1 MISNLLHDF
10 AEVLNV
16 MPPEHPTFHHLK
28 LLDDAI
34 QHDAGFVDRHRD
46 DYPQALFQSLWN
58 QCWWHDCHEAAEH
71 DLPNGGGW
79 EERSPQSHAGQKL
92 SARLRTWLREKAART
107 PDLRWLRALRPPPD
121 WSAPP
126 RIMYTGH
133 NASVS
138 SISWSTDDNR
148 IATGSADGNVRV
160 WDPKVGTDLE
170 CIIVSSRIAD
180 TEVQCCSVVFQQDN
194 QHLVCLTTNG
204 TIYVWHVPSNTVI
217 ATWEACCNCTIGA
230 LAADDLHFAIC
241 CQDGSIRLWDIRSG
255 HEIHWLPG
263 HSKSVQQAI
272 LLPDT
277 NHLATASHDG
287 TIRVWDFVRGR
298 EIRCLRLKPGT
309 AFQTNA
315 PKLKDVALGIAD
327 RSSAINAF
335 TYLPA
340 ISAFA
345 VGLFDGTI
353 RLLNA
358 VSGEETQCLSGHHDT
373 ITSLFVN
380 KAGTTFASTS
390 LDGTIRLW
398 DVRTCRESACITI
411 PGGEAFTGG
420 FSQDGT
426 HVAIALAS
434 GRVAVWNVGIN
445 EHEFRS
451 LANHSGPILSGSFSA
466 DGSELVTSSADT
478 TIRLWNVKTG
488 EERHC
493 FRGHD
498 GPVSFVAFSSDGQRI
513 ISQSPRAAASMAS
526 DFLALMQEV
535 QSRGMANARL
545 PQVQPSKKSV
555 WVWEKDGKSAPQVIE
570 ILPGITPP
578 AIADERLPCP
588 WKVNSDRQGTAFESI
603 NSLGVIAR
611 FPDPLERVTYSV
623 AHGLLAATGRLH
635 ISDSIHHLY
644 VLHFESLAE
653 SVKSHKSLS
662 PIRPSWPSVNQQ
674 NELGDLLGKKWFRIQ
689 VTKDGLGQVAGMCL
703 LSCIAAFFLVRSW
716 QTWPL
721 KVTANIESMRIEYP
735 TASHSNFRV
744 MAELSYSVDGEAYT
758 ATMQLFASPTE
769 ERATEQ
775 IKIGQQEKTT
785 GIWCHPETPG
795 KLMHGFDVVV
805 RWWIFASVGIGIFA
819 VAYSEFNKRRSRPF
833 GGARQSV
840 QSQVAERG

>member
-1 MISNLLHDF
+1 MQWVRFTRRSFSRSGSDL
-10 AEVLNV
+10 
-16 MPPEHPTFHHLK
+16 
-28 LLDDAI
+28 
-34 QHDAGFVDRHRD
+34 
-46 DYPQALFQSLWN
+46 QA
-58 QCWWHDCHEAAEH
+58 
-71 DLPNGGGW
+71 DL
-79 EERSPQSHAGQKL
+79 
-92 SARLRTWLREKAART
+92 
-107 PDLRWLRALRPPPD
+107 
-121 WSAPP
+121 
-126 RIMYTGH
+126 H
-133 NASVS
+133 NASVW

-148 IATGSADGNVRV
+148 IVTGSADGNVRV
-160 WDPKVGTDLE
+160 WDPKIGTDLE
-170 CIIVSSRIAD
+170 VITVSSRIVD
-180 TEVQCCSVVFQQDN
+180 VEVKCCSVAFQQDN
-194 QHLVCLTTNG
+194 QHLVCLTANG
-204 TIYVWHVPSNTVI
+204 TINVWHVSSNTVVSI
-217 ATWEACCNCTIGA
+217 WEACCNCTIGA
-230 LAADDLHFAIC
+230 LAADDRHFAIC

-255 HEIHWLPG
+255 HEIHRLPG
-263 HSKSVQQAI
+263 HSKSVHQSI
-272 LLPDT
+272 FLPDT

-327 RSSAINAF
+327 RSLAINAF

-426 HVAIALAS
+426 RVAIALAS

-478 TIRLWNVKTG
+478 TIRLWNVQTG

-513 ISQSPRAAASMAS
+513 ISQSPRTAASMAS

-555 WVWEKDGKSAPQVIE
+555 WVWEKDGRSAPQVIE

-588 WKVNSDRQGTAFESI
+588 WKVDSDRQGTAFESI
-603 NSLGVIAR
+603 NSLGGIAR
-611 FPDPLERVTYSV
+611 FPAPLERVTYSV

-644 VLHFESLAE
+644 VLRFESLAE
-653 SVKSHKSLS
+653 SVKSQLTPSPPMKSPLAVIQHDRPATMAEKRRTRIVVSREKLS
-662 PIRPSWPSVNQQ
+662 
-674 NELGDLLGKKWFRIQ
+674 E
-689 VTKDGLGQVAGMCL
+689 VAVGCL
-703 LSCIAAFFLVRSW
+703 LLCITLFFLVRLW
-716 QTWPL
+716 QTWPQ
-721 KVTANIESMRIEYP
+721 KISANIMRVRIENP
-735 TASHSNFRV
+735 TVINSDYRV
-744 MAELSYSVDGEAYT
+744 MADISYGADGQTFT
-758 ATMQLFASPTE
+758 ASSWVFSSPSG

-775 IKIGQQEKTT
+775 AQIRQNDQTMT
-785 GIWCHPETPG
+785 IWCDPENPKQLEGWT
-795 KLMHGFDVVV
+795 DVAF
-805 RWWIFASVGIGIFA
+805 RYWIFGSVGIGIFA
-819 VAYSEFNKRRSRPF
+819 AAFSEFNKRRSRPF